1 MKEFVMRIQLIC
13 MLLKTSEFTKNY
25 KFFNIFGILEKSSS
39 SILTLITIFLIKTML
54 NLSIE
59 NALFFF

>member
-1 MKEFVMRIQLIC
+1 MKEFVMRILN
-13 MLLKTSEFTKNY
+13 LHALKNFRIHKKLQIFQQFWSSRKIVI
-25 KFFNIFGILEKSSS
+25 FNPDFDHN
-39 SILTLITIFLIKTML
+39 FLIKTML